1 MAKTIGIDL
10 GTTNSCMAVLEGGE
24 PTVIENAEGGRTTP
38 SVVAFTQSGE
48 RLVGTVAKR
57 QAVTNPA
64 NTVFSIKRFMG
75 RKEREVKEEESIVPY
90 KVVSGQNG
98 DARVEA
104 GGKQYSP
111 PEISAMIL
119 QKLKAD
125 AEAYLGDT
133 VDSAV
138 ITVPA
143 YFNDDQ
149 RQATTDAGRVAGLEV
164 KRIINEPTAAAL
176 AYGLDKETDQTILVF
191 DLGGGTFDVS
201 VLEIGDGVFEVKS
214 TAGDNHLGGDN
225 FDKAVV
231 DWLAAE
237 FRRSQGIDPT
247 QDPMALQRLYE
258 AAEKAKIELST
269 AQETQINLPFITADQ
284 SGPKHLDM
292 RLTRA
297 KLNELTADLLDRV
310 VAPVRQALDDAKE
323 KGADKIEHVVLVG
336 GMTRMPAVQDKV
348 KELTGKEPHRGVNPD
363 EVVAVGAAIQ
373 AGVLA
378 GDVKDVLLLDVT
390 PLTLGIETK
399 GGVMTRLIERNTTI
413 PTRKSEIFST
423 AEDNQTSVEVHVLQ
437 GEREMAVYNKS
448 LGKFQLTG
456 IPPAPRGIPQVE
468 VAFDIDANGI
478 LNVSAKDLGT
488 GKEQKIEIKAGSG
501 LSEEEVERMV
511 KDAEAH
517 AEDDRRQREVVEARN
532 EAENAAY
539 QAERQVADMG
549 DSLDT
554 GSKEEIE
561 AAIKDVREN
570 LESDDVALLQQK
582 TQALQEAFHKVS
594 EQMYAAAQQQ
604 AAAAGNGASA
614 DGDGAATDASA
625 DEEEVVDAEVVD
637 GEERT

>member
-10 GTTNSCMAVLEGGE
+10 GTTNSCMAILEGGE
-24 PTVIENAEGGRTTP
+24 PTVIENAEGARTTP

-57 QAVTNPA
+57 QAVTNPE
-64 NTVFSIKRFMG
+64 NTVFSVKRFMG
-75 RKEREVKEEESIVPY
+75 RKEAEVKEEETIVPF
-90 KVVSGQNG
+90 KVVRGPNG
-98 DARVEA
+98 DARVSA
-104 GGKQYSP
+104 GGKEYSP
-111 PEISAMIL
+111 PEVSAMIL

-149 RQATTDAGRVAGLEV
+149 RQATKDAGKVAGLDV

-201 VLEIGDGVFEVKS
+201 VLEIGDGVFEVKA

-225 FDKAVV
+225 FDKAIV
-231 DWLAAE
+231 DWLVKDFKA
-237 FRRSQGIDPT
+237 SQGIDLS
-247 QDPMALQRLYE
+247 QDKMALQRLYE
-258 AAEKAKIELST
+258 AAEKAKVELST
-269 AQETQINLPFITADQ
+269 TQETQINLPFITADQ
-284 SGPKHLDM
+284 SGPKHLDT
-292 RLTRA
+292 RLSRS
-297 KLNELTADLLDRV
+297 KLNELSADLLDRTV
-310 VAPVRQALDDAKE
+310 GPTKQAMQDA
-323 KGADKIEHVVLVG
+323 GVDSNSIDHVVLVG
-336 GMTRMPAVQDKV
+336 GMTRMPAVQEKV
-348 KELTGKEPHRGVNPD
+348 KQLTGKEPHRGVNPD

-399 GGVMTRLIERNTTI
+399 GGVMTKLIERNTTI

-423 AEDNQTSVEVHVLQ
+423 AEDNQPSVEVHVLQ
-437 GEREMAVYNKS
+437 GEREMATYNKS

-456 IPPAPRGIPQVE
+456 IPPAPRGIPQIE
-468 VAFDIDANGI
+468 VTFDIDANGI

-501 LSEEEVERMV
+501 LSDDEISNMV
-511 KDAEAH
+511 RDAESH
-517 AEDDRRQREVVEARN
+517 AEEDRRQRELVEARN
-532 EAENAAY
+532 NAENAAY
-539 QAERQVADMG
+539 QAERQLSEMG
-549 DSLDT
+549 ETVDAS
-554 GSKEEIE
+554 SKSEIE
-561 AAIKDVREN
+561 AAIKDVRDSLGSE
-570 LESDDVALLQQK
+570 DVEELASK
-582 TQALQEAFHKVS
+582 TNALQAAFHKVS
-594 EQMYAAAQQQ
+594 EQMYAQAAQAQQQ
-604 AAAAGNGASA
+604 GTNGAGDGGTA
-614 DGDGAATDASA
+614 DGGGDD
-625 DEEEVVDAEVVD
+625 EVVDAEVVD
-637 GEERT
+637 GEGR